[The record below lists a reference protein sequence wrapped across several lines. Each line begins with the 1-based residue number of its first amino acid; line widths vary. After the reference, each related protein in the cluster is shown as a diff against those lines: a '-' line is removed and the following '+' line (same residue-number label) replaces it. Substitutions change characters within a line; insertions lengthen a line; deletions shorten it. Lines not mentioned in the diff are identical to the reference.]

1 MSKQFPVLAV
11 PLLESLPKNCLV
23 IPSAQIWI
31 RPNRSVDREQQV
43 YKKCFFSLSCPRRIE
58 RYKSE
63 HDRRSERGRLKKG
76 ARTFNSERDR
86 RARTSTLNRTGRR
99 EQGVVATCFRADG
112 PVALRMVILLVLA
125 GKKSLFF
132 EHRCLRPFMTHLDGL
147 KTWLMHGQRV
157 GPHPMMEPLAAMR
170 TTLLNY
176 WNGGWLNGGMFVC
189 VCSFCV

>member
-1 MSKQFPVLAV
+1 MTTVQIITGTSGNARRLLLHPWLQRRRDSERHVSKQFPVLAV

-86 RARTSTLNRTGRR
+86 RARTSTLNRRARCCCNLFQSRWSRGFAHGDSSRPCR
-99 EQGVVATCFRADG
+99 EEKPVLRA
-112 PVALRMVILLVLA
+112 
-125 GKKSLFF
+125 SLSTSV
-132 EHRCLRPFMTHLDGL
+132 HDT
-147 KTWLMHGQRV
+147 
-157 GPHPMMEPLAAMR
+157 
-170 TTLLNY
+170 
-176 WNGGWLNGGMFVC
+176 
-189 VCSFCV
+189 S